1 MASLRVKR
9 VDWLIGVTVLGS
21 MLMVWLVL
29 VGLDAMLQFVRQLG
43 FIGRNGYTL
52 SNAVFYIVVT
62 LPRRMYEMFSF
73 AALIGGLLGLGGLA
87 STGELTAL
95 RAAGMS
101 RLRIAVSAVGIV
113 AVLVVGVVIM
123 GETIGPWG
131 DQQAQALELR
141 LRSGGTMGRTSSGL
155 WARDGDRIINAKDST
170 LRTNSDHSY
179 VQLIDVRVFT
189 LTADGQQLSRF
200 DQASTAEQV
209 GKQWVLDNVRT
220 STIDDVGVHTQ
231 TSPKEQWD
239 SKLDPEVLQQSL
251 VLPQYLAMRD
261 LQHIIDYKKKN
272 GENTKPYEIPLWGRL
287 MYPINVLVLALCAM
301 PFAFGALRSGGL
313 GKRIFMGM
321 ILAIAW
327 YFVQKAIVSFGTV
340 YGIPPLMANVLPAML
355 LVFLGW
361 YYFRKHA

>member
-21 MLMVWLVL
+21 MLLVWLVL

-52 SNAVFYIVVT
+52 SNAIFYVIVT

-141 LRSGGTMGRTSSGL
+141 LRSGGNMGLTSSGL
-155 WARDGDRIINAKDST
+155 WARDGDRIINAK
-170 LRTNSDHSY
+170 RTAGDRTH
-179 VQLIDVRVFT
+179 VQLVDVRVFT
-189 LTADGQQLSRF
+189 LTPDGQQLSRF

-220 STIDDVGVHTQ
+220 STIDDAGVHSQ

-239 SKLDPEVLQQSL
+239 SRLDPEVLQQSL

-272 GENTKPYEIPLWGRL
+272 GENTKPYEIPLWGRV

-327 YFVQKAIVSFGTV
+327 YFVQKAVVSFGTV
-340 YGIPPLMANVLPAML
+340 YGIPPLLANVLPAML
-355 LVFLGW
+355 LVVLGW